1 MDVKKKYTK
10 ADLDR
15 FSEAVKRECES
26 TLIRQRERIE
36 SLRAELA
43 EAEKKITKYESQKEL
58 IYKAIT
64 AAVRKADDI
73 ERVSLIKYNQEIAQ
87 LKSFHNKWVGYFNK
101 IIERYPLSDELV
113 AASRVN
119 ERIAEV
125 LDRTGDIDA
134 QYESERDRL
143 RQSVDAET
151 EPDFESAKTAAREDP
166 DIDPPSQSNV
176 ENSGVEAEEQLNELF
191 GAVEADEESAG
202 DDVTATLSGGE
213 ADYTDRS
220 PAGFSFAEALHPK
233 EDLKDIMREL
243 GIIMEED

>member
-1 MDVKKKYTK
+1 MDGKKKYTK

-43 EAEKKITKYESQKEL
+43 EAEKKIAKYESQKEL

-87 LKSFHNKWVGYFNK
+87 LKSFHSKWVGYFNK

-143 RQSVDAET
+143 RQSVDEECERNAQAESSGGEKVDDDPAPPENQT
-151 EPDFESAKTAAREDP
+151 MNDAEGRESELSD
-166 DIDPPSQSNV
+166 
-176 ENSGVEAEEQLNELF
+176 EAE
-191 GAVEADEESAG
+191 AVEDTAG
-202 DDVTATLSGGE
+202 DDVTATVVGGE
-213 ADYTDRS
+213 ADYADRS

-233 EDLKDIMREL
+233 EDLKDIMKEL
-243 GIIMEED
+243 GIIMDED

>member
-1 MDVKKKYTK
+1 MDGKKKYTK

-26 TLIRQRERIE
+26 TLIKQRERIE
-36 SLRAELA
+36 ALREELA
-43 EAEKKITKYESQKEL
+43 AAEKKIAKYESQKEL

-73 ERVSLIKYNQEIAQ
+73 ERVSMIKYNQEIAQ
-87 LKSFHNKWVGYFNK
+87 LKSFHSKWVGYYNK
-101 IIERYPLSDELV
+101 IIEKYPLCDDLV

-125 LDRTGDIDA
+125 LDRAGDIDA

-143 RQSVDAET
+143 RESIASEEEVQELKPTEEKREPIESSFEGEDEADTEIVHDSET
-151 EPDFESAKTAAREDP
+151 EHS
-166 DIDPPSQSNV
+166 DIT
-176 ENSGVEAEEQLNELF
+176 
-191 GAVEADEESAG
+191 ADELVAAEQ
-202 DDVTATLSGGE
+202 T
-213 ADYTDRS
+213 DYADRS
-220 PAGFSFAEALHPK
+220 PAGFSFSEALHPK

-243 GIIMEED
+243 GIIMDEE